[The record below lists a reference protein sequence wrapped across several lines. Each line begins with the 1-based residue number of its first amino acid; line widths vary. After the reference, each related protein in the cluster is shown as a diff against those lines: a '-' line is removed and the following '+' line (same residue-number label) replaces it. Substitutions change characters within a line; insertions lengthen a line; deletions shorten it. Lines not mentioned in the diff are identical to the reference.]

1 MRRSVVGFVATV
13 AAIAV
18 LQSTALIGVTSSAW
32 AEDAP
37 VEPSPVVKV
46 DAPVEPSPVVKVD
59 APVSVTPVAEGGT
72 PAKDGVQSE
81 GDAPEVAVQ
90 ERLDAQGDV
99 NAQKSL
105 YSATFNTRRVKLIQ
119 GTPAFAR
126 DGEFTVLPTTI
137 DATHGSVWA
146 QTSNENNLHV
156 AVDYRIEML
165 GNATDWGIRAG
176 LETGGAHGMYGTCS
190 VEFRPADPDTP
201 EPSSKPFTCWNTE
214 RSLNNVNFFVALNNS
229 GESSGSL
236 TTHGDRITLSEGDF
250 VQGLPYSVPGTK
262 TVDKNTTTTFS
273 TVLRGGDSPIDENQ
287 ARTQFSYRIVDKGV
301 ATNLYVAGWVTNFRG
316 RVGFSGDGHC
326 GIYSIEPSKLG
337 TTKLEDAPED
347 ITAYTC
353 TGIGGV
359 VHDEWS
365 SGRNHWNA
373 DFTVSRRATI
383 VQEKKGEQ
391 ARLVQKYCGIVGRC
405 GMSMATVSDSFATP
419 GIRLTDAIN
428 GPAEVEY
435 KKAYTEGISISNGF
449 NLTTEVGIDILVA
462 SFKQTLEYNFEYKT
476 TKETTTTTGYRF
488 PVEKGEIAYLE
499 GNPHMVQAEGAF
511 IVIDDAGTYWELPGF
526 SASFPALDGL
536 WNLHVVTT
544 KLTGGAPT
552 PGGGTTDPAAITP
565 VAAQPTAGRLAD
577 TGVKTPAG
585 RLAYTGVETPAM
597 PALIGIVLLGAGAL
611 FTVIGVL
618 RRRRG
623 TMQ

>member
-13 AAIAV
+13 AAIAA
-18 LQSTALIGVTSSAW
+18 LQTTALIGVTSSAW

-59 APVSVTPVAEGGT
+59 APVNVTPDAEGGT
-72 PAKDGVQSE
+72 PAADDVQPE
-81 GDAPEVAVQ
+81 GDAPKVAVQ
-90 ERLDAQGDV
+90 EELDAQGNV
-99 NAQKSL
+99 NRGNLLA
-105 YSATFNTRRVKLIQ
+105 ATFNLYRVKLIQ

-126 DGEFTVLPTTI
+126 DGSFRYIPGTIDVNDRTVL
-137 DATHGSVWA
+137 AE
-146 QTSNENNLHV
+146 TSDKLNLHV

-176 LETGGAHGMYGTCS
+176 LDQGAQYGYGTCS

-201 EPSSKPFTCWNTE
+201 QPDSKPFTCTADPRNGG
-214 RSLNNVNFFVALNNS
+214 NVNFFVALNNS

-262 TVDKNTTTTFS
+262 TVDKNTKTTFS
-273 TVLRGGDSPIDENQ
+273 TVLRGGDSPIDANQ

-316 RVGFSGDGHC
+316 SVGFSGDGHC

-337 TTKLEDAPED
+337 TIKLEDAAED
-347 ITAYTC
+347 ISAYTC

-383 VQEKKGEQ
+383 VKADPGEQ
-391 ARLVQKYCGIVGRC
+391 TRLVQNYCGIVGRC
-405 GMSMATVSDSFATP
+405 GMSMATVTDSFATP

-435 KKAYTEGISISNGF
+435 IKAHTEGVSISNGF
-449 NLTTEVGIDILVA
+449 KITGETETNWLIEKLKI
-462 SFKQTLEYNFEYKT
+462 TLEYNFKYET
-476 TKETTTTTGYRF
+476 TKETTTKTGYRF
-488 PVEKGEIAYLE
+488 PVEKGETAYLE
-499 GNPHMVQAEGAF
+499 GNPHMVHAEGVI
-511 IVIDDAGTYWELPGF
+511 IVIDNAGTYWELPGF
-526 SASFPALDGL
+526 SASFPSIDGL
-536 WNLHVVTT
+536 WTMHVVRTP
-544 KLTGGAPT
+544 LSVGAPT
-552 PGGGTTDPAAITP
+552 PGGGTIPPAAIIP

-577 TGVKTPAG
+577 TGVETPAG
-585 RLAYTGVETPAM
+585 RLANTGVETPAM
-597 PALIGIVLLGAGAL
+597 PALIGIALLGAGAL
-611 FTVIGVL
+611 FTVIGLL
-618 RRRRG
+618 RRRGAR
-623 TMQ
+623 TR